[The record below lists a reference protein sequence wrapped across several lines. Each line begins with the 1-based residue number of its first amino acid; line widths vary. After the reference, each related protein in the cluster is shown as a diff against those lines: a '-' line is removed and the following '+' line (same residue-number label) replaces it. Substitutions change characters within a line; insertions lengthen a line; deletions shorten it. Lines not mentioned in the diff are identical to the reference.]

1 MKVSQIGLIS
11 RKLIDLDKNYP
22 VQDML
27 LQTGQLT
34 QFSSGIYAYGHIPY
48 LLKNNINNIIRS
60 TLTKYGCS
68 EISLPLLQPEKIWQD
83 SGRLERYVSE
93 DVMFRCLT
101 DKGNFCL
108 APTAEE
114 AVVIYAKSKLTSYKH
129 LPVTFFQIGEKFRNE
144 IRTRG
149 YLLRGK
155 SFEMMDA
162 YSFGKDLTD
171 LELEYENIKMAYL
184 EIFKK
189 LQLNVQPVGAD
200 SGAIGGNKSEEF
212 MLISD
217 MGEYNILFDPTTGM
231 AFNEELLERADYKEY
246 LKNIYGIDN
255 IQLLET
261 KKAVELGHIFQLGKK
276 YSESMA
282 ATYTDQTGKMQNYF
296 MGCYGIG
303 VTRTLAMIYENSI
316 IRKNGKFDGISL
328 PVNISPYLLYIISKT
343 DNEEKNRK
351 AIDAYNILQSRNVP
365 VLFDDR
371 ENISIGVKIK
381 DSKIVGTPYVVVFG
395 KTLDDGYV
403 EIENNKTG
411 VKTNITIEEL
421 INFFDTLNI
430 NKNIVINDDKDY
442 EGDKIYT
449 KVRKIK

>member
-1 MKVSQIGLIS
+1 
-11 RKLIDLDKNYP
+11 
-22 VQDML
+22 
-27 LQTGQLT
+27 
-34 QFSSGIYAYGHIPY
+34 
-48 LLKNNINNIIRS
+48 
-60 TLTKYGCS
+60 
-68 EISLPLLQPEKIWQD
+68 
-83 SGRLERYVSE
+83 
-93 DVMFRCLT
+93 
-101 DKGNFCL
+101 
-108 APTAEE
+108 
-114 AVVIYAKSKLTSYKH
+114 
-129 LPVTFFQIGEKFRNE
+129 
-144 IRTRG
+144 
-149 YLLRGK
+149 
-155 SFEMMDA
+155 
-162 YSFGKDLTD
+162 
-171 LELEYENIKMAYL
+171 MAYL

-217 MGEYNILFDPTTGM
+217 MGEDNILFDPTTGM